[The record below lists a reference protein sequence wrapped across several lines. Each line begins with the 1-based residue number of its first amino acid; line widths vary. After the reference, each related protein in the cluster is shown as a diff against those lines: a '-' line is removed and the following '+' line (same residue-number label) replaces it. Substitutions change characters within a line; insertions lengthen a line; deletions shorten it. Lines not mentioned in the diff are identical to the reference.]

1 MTFDPATIISAIL
14 GAPPKAQPPSFV
26 PDQVKRQAALQSR
39 VHQEF
44 RLVPTRYRQAAAQA
58 TPPRPRIACCPR
70 CALPRLS
77 CVCPRG

>member
-14 GAPPKAQPPSFV
+14 GTPRAQPPSFV
-26 PDQVKRQAALQSR
+26 PDQAKRAAALQSR

-58 TPPRPRIACCPR
+58 MPPPPRVPTCCAR
-70 CALPRLS
+70 CALPLAT
-77 CVCPRG
+77 CCCPTR